1 MPQIIN
7 TNIAS
12 LNAQRNL
19 NTSQTALSTSL
30 QRLSSGLRINS
41 AKDDAA
47 GLAIAQRFTAQINGN
62 NQAVRNANDAISLA
76 QTAEGDLTQIG
87 NNLQRIRELAVQS
100 ANSTNSSSDRAAL
113 QQEASQLIA
122 EIDRTSINSKFN
134 GVNLLD
140 GSFTNQQFQVG
151 ADSGQTITV
160 SSITSA
166 RTSAL
171 GQSYGASI
179 ATTTLA
185 SATGITGAGQFTI
198 ATNGGTAVDIFSA
211 SGGTAVAASA
221 KAIAAAVNSSNVT
234 GITATANA
242 TSVTG
247 TYASTPISAN
257 GTAIVTINGTAINLA
272 LTTAGIGA
280 TNVATTIAAIQGN
293 SAATG
298 VSATLGAGNTILL
311 SASDGRN
318 IDVSFAAGTATGAAL
333 ADVGLGGVAA
343 TTYGSYAL
351 NYSGT
356 GSVIVGGS
364 AAANV
369 KGVAS
374 ATTASSATGTAVSAL
389 DISTLLGANAAINS
403 IDAALTSINNNRAA
417 LGAYQNRFAS
427 VVASLQ
433 TTGENLTASRSRIQ
447 DADFASE
454 TASLTRNQVLQQAG
468 IAILSQANAL
478 PQSVLS
484 LLK

>member
-1 MPQIIN
+1 MPQIIS

-19 NTSQTALSTSL
+19 NTSQSALSTSL

-47 GLAIAQRFTAQINGN
+47 GLAIAQRFTAQINGD
-62 NQAVRNANDAISLA
+62 NQAARNANDAISLA

-113 QQEASQLIA
+113 QQEASQLIS
-122 EIDRTSINSKFN
+122 EIDRTAVNSKFN

-140 GSFTNQQFQVG
+140 GSFSNQQFQVG
-151 ADSGQTITV
+151 ADAGQTISV

-166 RTSAL
+166 RTSSL
-171 GQSYGASI
+171 GQSYGAAI
-179 ATTTLA
+179 TTSTLTA
-185 SATGITGAGQFTI
+185 ATGITGAGQFTV
-198 ATNGGTAVDIFSA
+198 AVNGATAVDVYSA
-211 SGGTAVAASA
+211 SGGASVAGSA
-221 KAIAAAVNSSNVT
+221 KALAAAVNASNIT
-234 GITATANA
+234 GLTATANA

-247 TYASTPISAN
+247 TYASTPITAD
-257 GTAIVTINGTAINLA
+257 GTAILTINGTAINLG

-280 TNVATTIAAIQGN
+280 TNVATTVAAIQSN

-298 VSATLGAGNTILL
+298 VTATLGAGNTIQL
-311 SASDGRN
+311 SAADGRN
-318 IDVSFAAGTATGAAL
+318 IAVSFAAGGATGAAL

-343 TTYGSYAL
+343 TNYGSYAL

-356 GSVIVGGS
+356 GSVVVAGT
-364 AAANV
+364 AAAGV
-369 KGVAS
+369 KGVANG
-374 ATTASSATGTAVSAL
+374 TTASAATGTAVSAI
-389 DISTLLGANAAINS
+389 DVSTVTGANAAITS
-403 IDAALTSINNNRAA
+403 IDAALTSVNSNRAS

-427 VVASLQ
+427 VVSSLQ
-433 TTGENLTASRSRIQ
+433 TTAENLTASRSRIQ

-454 TASLTRNQVLQQAG
+454 TASLTKNQVLQQAG

>member
-1 MPQIIN
+1 MAAIIN

-19 NTSQTALSTSL
+19 NTSQSALATSL

-47 GLAIAQRFTAQINGN
+47 GLAIAQRFTAQINGDA
-62 NQAVRNANDAISLA
+62 QAARNANDAISLA

-113 QQEASQLIA
+113 QQEASQLIS
-122 EIDRTSINSKFN
+122 EIDRTAVNSKFN

-140 GSFTNQQFQVG
+140 GSFTQQQFQVG
-151 ADSGQTITV
+151 ADAGQTISV
-160 SSITSA
+160 AAITSA
-166 RTSAL
+166 RASQL
-171 GQSYGASI
+171 GQSYGATI

-185 SATGITGAGQFTI
+185 AATGITGAGQFTI
-198 ATNGGTAVDIFSA
+198 ASGTGSAVDVYSA
-211 SGGTAVAASA
+211 SGGASIAGDA
-221 KAIAAAVNSSNVT
+221 KSLAAAINAANINGVD
-234 GITATANA
+234 ATAN
-242 TSVTG
+242 TTTTTG

-257 GTAIVTINGTAINLA
+257 GTATLTINGIAISLA

-280 TNVATTIAAIQGN
+280 TNVATTINAITQN

-298 VSATLGAGNTILL
+298 VSATLGAGNTIVL
-311 SASDGRN
+311 SAVDGRN
-318 IDVSFAAGTATGAAL
+318 ITTSFAAGTATGAAL

-343 TTYGSYAL
+343 TTYGSYKLTYA
-351 NYSGT
+351 GT
-356 GSVIVGGS
+356 GNVVVAGS
-364 AAANV
+364 AAATV
-369 KGVAS
+369 KGVAHG
-374 ATTASSATGTAVSAL
+374 TTASSATGTAVSAI
-389 DISTLLGANAAINS
+389 DISTVNGANAAITS
-403 IDAALTSINNNRAA
+403 IDAALTSVSSNRAS

-433 TTGENLTASRSRIQ
+433 TTSENLTASRSRIQ
-447 DADFASE
+447 DADFAAE
-454 TASLTRNQVLQQAG
+454 TANLTKNQVLQQAG
-468 IAILSQANAL
+468 IAILAQANAM
-478 PQSVLS
+478 PNSVLS

>member
-234 GITATANA
+234 GITATATA
-242 TSVTG
+242 TSDTG